1 MEIIEFSIPCAFHA
15 SGPTWLLAYPWLHP
29 LPFDITLDETLTLG
43 IEGAVR
49 KEGETTAKGVLEME
63 GYAESLSSFT
73 SAIKEKKEIY
83 VC

>member
-1 MEIIEFSIPCAFHA
+1 M
-15 SGPTWLLAYPWLHP
+15 
-29 LPFDITLDETLTLG
+29 LTLG